1 MDIKTETTA
10 QNNLGIMLY
19 NILSEMDLNIA
30 ALKDIQ
36 NLSILLDEDLDEE
49 MQGSGDTFIS
59 RFVLYRSL
67 LNVAFSRLRNVTSE
81 LENFIENAYK
91 ISYEL
96 Q

>member
-1 MDIKTETTA
+1 MEIMTETNA
-10 QNNLGIMLY
+10 QNSPGILLY

-30 ALKDIQ
+30 ALKDMQ
-36 NLSILLDEDLDEE
+36 NLYILLSEDLDEE

-96 Q
+96 K